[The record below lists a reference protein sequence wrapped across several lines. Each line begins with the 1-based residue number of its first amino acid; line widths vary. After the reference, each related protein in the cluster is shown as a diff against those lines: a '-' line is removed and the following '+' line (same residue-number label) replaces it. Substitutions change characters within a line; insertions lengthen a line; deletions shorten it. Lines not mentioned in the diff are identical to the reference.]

1 MKNNRP
7 KNSYGERIW
16 GMVITSKERLSTRMK
31 SHLNFGIVI
40 TLKEI
45 RGINR
50 IDDFVKACTLRG
62 YIVNEIDIQNRA
74 EIYNLTQQDIALD

>member
-1 MKNNRP
+1 
-7 KNSYGERIW
+7 
-16 GMVITSKERLSTRMK
+16 MVITSKERLSTRMK